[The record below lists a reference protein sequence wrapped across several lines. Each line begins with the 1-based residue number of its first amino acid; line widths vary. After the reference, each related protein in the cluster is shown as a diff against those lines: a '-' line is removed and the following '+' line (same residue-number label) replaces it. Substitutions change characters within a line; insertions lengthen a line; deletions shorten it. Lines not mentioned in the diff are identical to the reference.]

1 MALWLVAPFGASS
14 WRNGLTTPVHG
25 NSGSATLALVTSR
38 RSLLPSSSR
47 GAAQAHVYAAFS
59 TRGNRIS
66 VRVSATPPR
75 PAQDKRNSAGDNV
88 DAFAILADAKIA
100 NMKLSTRSSIF
111 EPWLPALTSC
121 QRTSMPPRANP
132 GELSDKQSG
141 TATPGGLTS
150 ACGDRHIQQ
159 ELTETA
165 HA

>member
-111 EPWLPALTSC
+111 EPWLPALLDRAAQIAERKYC
-121 QRTSMPPRANP
+121 RPQARPFRLGFPRKVPVFPICPPAA
-132 GELSDKQSG
+132 L
-141 TATPGGLTS
+141 
-150 ACGDRHIQQ
+150 
-159 ELTETA
+159 
-165 HA
+165 